1 MTNTADLIEQNIALH
16 ESHLKRIDEL
26 FSKAREV
33 GESAE
38 ERDPLL
44 AALESEREQLATLL
58 HQMRGD
64 APESWQEAA
73 EQNFG
78 PLAIW
83 EALARVLERVIE
95 EREKGAS
102 S

>member
-26 FSKAREV
+26 FSKAHEV
-33 GESAE
+33 SESAE
-38 ERDPLL
+38 EPDPLL

-64 APESWQEAA
+64 VPETWQEVA
-73 EQNFG
+73 ERHFG

-83 EALARVLERVIE
+83 EAIARVLERVIE
-95 EREKGAS
+95 EREKSAS

>member
-1 MTNTADLIEQNIALH
+1 MSNTADLIEQNVALH

-26 FSKAREV
+26 FSKAREA
-33 GESAE
+33 GESAKE
-38 ERDPLL
+38 PDPLL
-44 AALESEREQLATLL
+44 VALESEREQLATLL

-73 EQNFG
+73 EQHFG

-83 EALARVLERVIE
+83 EAIARVLERVIE
-95 EREKGAS
+95 EREKRATG
-102 S
+102 

>member
-1 MTNTADLIEQNIALH
+1 MNDAADLIEQNMALH

-26 FSKAREV
+26 FSKAREA

-38 ERDPLL
+38 EPDPLL
-44 AALESEREQLATLL
+44 VALESERERLAELL
-58 HQMRGD
+58 HQMRHEL
-64 APESWQEAA
+64 PENWQEAA
-73 EQNFG
+73 KLQFG
-78 PLAIW
+78 PLAVW
-83 EALARVLERVIE
+83 EAIARVLERVIE

>member
-1 MTNTADLIEQNIALH
+1 VALH

-26 FSKAREV
+26 FSKAREA
-33 GESAE
+33 GESARE
-38 ERDPLL
+38 PDPLL

-73 EQNFG
+73 EQHFG

-83 EALARVLERVIE
+83 EAIARVLERVIE
-95 EREKGAS
+95 EREKRAS
-102 S
+102 G